1 MHELDARRTVANPRR
16 TRLSAD
22 WTAQP
27 TTSPSGSPT
36 ETAHGDAARRSSA
49 NGTTPA

>member
-16 TRLSAD
+16 TRLAAD

-27 TTSPSGSPT
+27 TTSPAGST
-36 ETAHGDAARRSSA
+36 SESAHGDDARRSSA

>member
-1 MHELDARRTVANPRR
+1 MHELDSRRTVANPRR

-27 TTSPSGSPT
+27 TTSPTGSSP
-36 ETAHGDAARRSSA
+36 ETTHGDAARRDSA